1 MNVMLSDYFKL
12 FLHII
17 SPKKG
22 LTLFAGLLANNKT
35 VFIKNYL
42 IERFIK
48 KYGVN
53 MQEAALE
60 MPADYPDFNTFFIRR
75 LKPGV
80 RQIAPAEVV
89 SPADGVVSELGRI
102 HQGQLIQAKGIDYS
116 VDELLSCDKALSEP
130 FHEGLFATIYL
141 SPKDYHRI
149 HMPIDAQLD
158 MMIHVPGTLFSVQPL
173 TTRHIKKLFSRN
185 ERLVVFFNTALGPMA
200 MILVGATI
208 VGSIGTAWQGTL
220 PRGDEIKVTH
230 YTPDGLYNTVFKQGD
245 EMGYFKLGSTVIV
258 LFGKDIPLAWDASL
272 QAGSSIQLG
281 EPLALLN

>member
-12 FLHII
+12 FLHYIL
-17 SPKKG
+17 PKKA
-22 LTLFAGLLANNKT
+22 LTIFAGLLANNKT

-42 IERFIK
+42 IEGFIE

-60 MPADYPDFNTFFIRR
+60 TPSDYPDFNTFFIRK
-75 LKPGV
+75 LKSGV
-80 RQIAPAEVV
+80 RQMASVDVV
-89 SPADGVVSELGRI
+89 SPADGVVSEFGRI
-102 HQGQLIQAKGIDYS
+102 HRGKLIQAKGIDYL
-116 VDELLSCDKALSEP
+116 VNDLLSCDKALSEP

-149 HMPIDAQLD
+149 HMPIDAQLEL
-158 MMIHVPGTLFSVQPL
+158 MIHVPGTLFSVQPF
-173 TTRHIKKLFSRN
+173 TTQHIKKLFSRN
-185 ERLVVFFNTALGPMA
+185 ERLVVFFSTALGPMA

-220 PRGDEIKVTH
+220 SRSSDVKVTH
-230 YTPDGLYNTVFKQGD
+230 YKPDGLYNTAFKKGD

-258 LFGKDIPLAWDASL
+258 LFGKDISLVWDDAL
-272 QAGSSIQLG
+272 YAGSSIKLG
-281 EPLALLN
+281 EPLALLR